1 MPPIGSTPRSPPP
14 RRAWLRALVRACL
27 VAGAAALPALAQ
39 TQKATAP
46 PAFPGELRFAAA
58 VPGGIAGAAG
68 RLQLGPQVLSN
79 DERAYISALPEIRV
93 GMSLPHS
100 PPYETLSPDGTVGGL
115 NPELLWALG
124 NAFGLRLKPVL
135 VPSWSEALQAAR
147 ERRIDLLMTIGVNS
161 ERLEYLAFTL
171 GATPRPSALFTR
183 PGTNPDLEKAH
194 FALER
199 DYLAVSWVRRQYPNA
214 RVTEH
219 RTTLEALQAVAR
231 GDADAYLG
239 SFLEAA
245 AVLAQTPVPGI
256 EVNRMLNHGTGYYHF
271 AVRKDWAPLVAILN
285 KGIHTLRDSVGD
297 EMLALGS
304 LPPGGLLSKPLA
316 VQGAEAALLAARP
329 VWRVGA
335 VRGLALLNEV
345 DERGLHSGIA
355 AEYSDQV
362 ARRLGVAVQMRAFD
376 SVAQM
381 LDGLRLGEI
390 DVVPFLTRTPE
401 REREFVFSEPYVEM
415 PYTLVARR
423 DAPHWWNLSSLRGK
437 RLALAPQHPLM
448 PLLRREFPDI
458 QVVDAPSGNGAMDM
472 VIEGTADAAVEVKL
486 FANLRVNGPDSER
499 LRILAEVPELPAQ
512 FHFAALRSEGTLVA
526 LVDRALADI
535 APAERQQMFRRWV
548 AVDLAPPFPWR
559 RYGPAMVVGGG
570 ALLLVFGL
578 TLWWARRLKAEVTAR
593 RRSEQLLT
601 DIAGTMPGVAFRYVV
616 DADGSMRHH
625 YFSPSAEAFLGVA
638 LNERRTVLA
647 TLAPWLH
654 PDDLDQAARAQARS
668 LASGEPFKVTARF
681 KPAGC
686 DERWLLCEA
695 LPQASRQGRTVW
707 TGYLVDVTAEKL
719 LQKQLAEE
727 AESRRLMLASASHEL
742 RAPTH
747 TLSLALQ
754 ALPRAGLGDEQ
765 TKALQVAEDSAHTLA
780 DLLNDVLDAAR
791 SGREPLKL
799 RPRVFDLHQLLG
811 DLARAWRSAAHTK
824 GLRFELEIGPEVPHT
839 VQLDPLR
846 LKQVLINLLSNAC
859 KYTERGVVSL
869 TASMAA
875 PQRLLLEVADTGVGI
890 GPAEQALLFQ
900 PFVTLHGED
909 KPVPEGSSGLGLA
922 TCRRV
927 AELMGAEL
935 RLQSQTGRG
944 TRVQLWLPLV
954 QPQPPAAGAEPG
966 AAAAGVATAAA
977 TGTGTGTVVVCDDD
991 DTSRVLL
998 TQMLRLKGYH
1008 THDTGSSALALQRW
1022 REGGVRALVSDLD
1035 LPGMSGIE
1043 LIRSLRSE
1051 ERLGAGGSR
1060 TVVIVCSGS
1069 PVPAADGG
1077 MAQDLYDAYLV
1088 KPVQVSTLTDTLRR
1102 LGVVAAG
1109 PA

>member
-1 MPPIGSTPRSPPP
+1 MQLIGSTSRSPPP
-14 RRAWLRALVRACL
+14 RHGWLRAVLRVCL

-39 TQKATAP
+39 SP
-46 PAFPGELRFAAA
+46 PAPSLPAELRFAAA
-58 VPGGIAGAAG
+58 ERGGIAGAAG
-68 RLQLGPQVLSN
+68 RLHLGPQVLSN

-93 GMSLPHS
+93 GVSLPQS
-100 PPYETLSPDGTVGGL
+100 PPYETLAPDGTVGGL
-115 NPELLWALG
+115 HAELLWALG

-135 VPSWSEALQAAR
+135 MPSWSEALQAAR
-147 ERRIDLLMTIGVNS
+147 ERRIDVLMTIGVNS
-161 ERLEYLAFTL
+161 ERMEYLAFTL

-183 PGTNPDLEKAH
+183 PGSNPELDKAH

-199 DYLAVSWVRRQYPNA
+199 DYLAVSWVRRQYPDA
-214 RVTEH
+214 RITEH
-219 RTTLEALQAVAR
+219 RTTLDALRAVAR
-231 GDADAYLG
+231 GGADAYLG
-239 SFLEAA
+239 SFLEAG

-256 EVNRMLNHGTGYYHF
+256 EVNRMLSHGTGYYHF
-271 AVRKDWAPLVAILN
+271 GVRKDWAPLVAILN

-304 LPPGGLLSKPLA
+304 LPPGERLSKPLA

-335 VRGLALLNEV
+335 VRGLVLLNEV

-381 LDGLRLGEI
+381 LDGLRQGEI
-390 DVVPFLTRTPE
+390 DVVPFLTRTPD
-401 REREFVFSEPYVEM
+401 REREFEFSEPYVEM
-415 PYTLVARR
+415 PYTLVGRR
-423 DAPHWWNLSSLRGK
+423 DAPHWWSLSSLRGR
-437 RLALAPQHPLM
+437 RLALAPQHPLL
-448 PLLRREFPDI
+448 PLLRREYPEI
-458 QVVDAPSGNGAMDM
+458 QVVDAPGSNGAMDM
-472 VIEGTADAAVEVKL
+472 VIDGKADAAVEVKL
-486 FANLRVNGPDSER
+486 FANLRVNGADSER
-499 LRILAEVPELPAQ
+499 LRILSEVPELPAK
-512 FHFAALRSEGTLVA
+512 FHFAAQRKDDTLVA
-526 LVDRALADI
+526 LVNRALADI
-535 APAERQQMFRRWV
+535 TPAERQQMFRRWV
-548 AVDLAPPFPWR
+548 AVDLAPSFPWR
-559 RYGPAMVVGGG
+559 RYGPALVVAGG
-570 ALLLVFGL
+570 ALLLVLGL
-578 TLWWARRLKAEVTAR
+578 TLWWARRINAEVTGR

-616 DADGSMRHH
+616 NPDGSMRHH

-638 LNERRTVLA
+638 LNERRTVLQ

-654 PDDLDQAARAQARS
+654 PDDLRDAAQAQLRS
-668 LASGEPFKVTARF
+668 LASGEPFKITARLRV
-681 KPAGC
+681 AGSQ
-686 DERWLLCEA
+686 ERWLLCEA
-695 LPQASRQGRTVW
+695 LPQASRDGRTVW

-719 LQKQLAEE
+719 LQKRLAEE

-754 ALPRAGLGDEQ
+754 ALPRAGLSDEQ
-765 TKALQVAEDSAHTLA
+765 NKALQVAEDSAHTLA

-791 SGREPLKL
+791 NGREALKL

-824 GLRFELEIGPEVPHT
+824 GLRFELAIAPEVPHT

-859 KYTERGVVSL
+859 KYTERGTVTL
-869 TASMAA
+869 TAAMAG
-875 PQRLLLEVADTGVGI
+875 PQRLRVEVADTGIGI

-900 PFVTLHGED
+900 PFVTLHGDD

-922 TCRRV
+922 TSRRV
-927 AELMGAEL
+927 AELMGGEL
-935 RLQSQTGRG
+935 LLHSQLGQG
-944 TRVQLWLPLV
+944 TRVELLLPLAPW
-954 QPQPPAAGAEPG
+954 QPAATPAESG
-966 AAAAGVATAAA
+966 AAIAPAGTA
-977 TGTGTGTVVVCDDD
+977 TVVVCDDD

-1008 THDTGSSALALQRW
+1008 THDTGSCRDALQRW

-1051 ERLGAGGSR
+1051 ERNDERSSAGGAR

-1069 PVPAADGG
+1069 PVPVADAG
-1077 MAQDLYDAYLV
+1077 MVQDLYDAYLV

-1102 LGVVAAG
+1102 LGVVAEG
-1109 PA
+1109 TG